1 MSQLIMQDITKA
13 FDHIPVLKKVN
24 FTVNAGDVH
33 ALMGVNGA
41 GKSTLMKILSGHIPL
56 DRGRIMI
63 SNQPAHIDS
72 PKSAKELGIGMVV
85 QEVDT
90 GLVPSLTVAENLCI
104 SHLLDQSTWRPVT
117 KTKIFAEAE
126 RRLNQVELKIDLKK
140 RIDAC
145 SVSEKQLILIA
156 RAVAENAKYLI
167 LDEPTASLSQTETE
181 KLFKIIRTLKK
192 KGVGIIFISHR
203 MPEIKAI
210 CDQVT
215 VLRDGKTVL
224 TAPVADLSIEEII
237 KEMLGEFQG
246 ALENRTKSPYAKESD
261 LLLEVKNLYVPET
274 KKQLNLSVSRGE
286 IVGIAGL
293 VGAGKSETAKALV
306 GGTNG
311 VKGTWSIKNKVYKIK
326 KPSDA
331 IQAGICLIP
340 EERRKQGLVVSGTI
354 LENLSL
360 PSLNRFVRSGFIL
373 ANKEKE
379 AVSQTVKQVGIKTPA
394 LKAEVKKLSG
404 GNQQKVVIG
413 KWLMTDCDVFILDE
427 PTKGIDVQ
435 AKQDIFTLINELADQ
450 GKSMLYFTSEI
461 DELLQIADRILV
473 MFDGEF
479 VASFDAKTAT
489 HGDILKAA
497 TGGVH
502 LES

>member
-1 MSQLIMQDITKA
+1 MSQLIMRDITKG
-13 FDHIPVLKKVN
+13 FDNIPVLKKVN

-56 DRGRIMI
+56 DRGQIII
-63 SNQPAHIDS
+63 SDQEVHIDS
-72 PKSAKELGIGMVV
+72 PKLAKEIGIGMVV

-117 KTKIFAEAE
+117 QRQIFAEAE
-126 RRLNQVELKIDLKK
+126 RRLNQVDLKINLKK
-140 RIDAC
+140 RVDTC

-181 KLFKIIRTLKK
+181 KLFKIIKTLKQ

-215 VLRDGKTVL
+215 VLRDGKNVK
-224 TAPVADLSIEEII
+224 TAPVANISIEEII

-246 ALENRTKSPYAKESD
+246 ALEDRTGSRQVKDTTP
-261 LLLEVKNLYVPET
+261 LLSIKDLYVPET
-274 KKQLNLSVSRGE
+274 KKHLNLTVNRGE

-306 GGTNG
+306 GGTSG
-311 VKGTWSIKNKVYKIK
+311 VSGTWSIRNKTYKIK

-340 EERRKQGLVVSGTI
+340 EERRKQGLVTGGTI

-379 AVSQTVKQVGIKTPA
+379 AVSQTVKDVGIKTPA
-394 LKAEVKKLSG
+394 LKTEAKKLSG

-435 AKQDIFTLINELADQ
+435 AKQDIFTLINNLANQ

-461 DELLQIADRILV
+461 EELLQIADRILV

-479 VASFDAKTAT
+479 VASFNAKTAT

-497 TGGVH
+497 TGGVQ